1 MKIQELRISQKFL
14 YKNQLYEITGLTT
27 IPNPAVTAVHVES
40 QQIMTLS
47 PDGIQ
52 PMPEQ
57 PYLNID
63 SFNNLS
69 LCLQV
74 GNYIYTADV
83 DTDADYKAMYLGIS
97 EKDNMENHADL
108 LRMRSTKDQNMTELH
123 AWTRAPEAMPEY
135 VGTIS
140 IPDYLIYK
148 NEEENNS

>member
-1 MKIQELRISQKFL
+1 MKIEELRISQKFL
-14 YKNQLYEITGLTT
+14 YKNQLYKIIGL
-27 IPNPAVTAVHVES
+27 PNPTVTAVHIES
-40 QQIMTLS
+40 QQIIMLS
-47 PDGIQ
+47 PEDIQ

-57 PYLNID
+57 PYLHID

-108 LRMRSTKDQNMTELH
+108 SRMRNTNKPDTVELH
-123 AWTRAPEAMPEY
+123 AWTHAPEDMPEHI
-135 VGTIS
+135 GTIS

-148 NEEENNS
+148 DEEENNS

>member
-1 MKIQELRISQKFL
+1 MKIEELRISQKFL
-14 YKNQLYEITGLTT
+14 YKNQLYKIIGL
-27 IPNPAVTAVHVES
+27 PNPAVTAVHIES
-40 QQIMTLS
+40 QQIIMLS
-47 PDGIQ
+47 PDDIQ

-57 PYLNID
+57 PYLHID

-108 LRMRSTKDQNMTELH
+108 SRMRNTDKPDTIELH
-123 AWTRAPEAMPEY
+123 AWTHAPEDMPEHI
-135 VGTIS
+135 GTIS
-140 IPDYLIYK
+140 IPDYLIY
-148 NEEENNS
+148 NEEEENNS